1 MLRDNKFNEAAL
13 QSDSGRQ
20 EGNKSNVK
28 RDFRDLLHV
37 VSFKQAT
44 ATPLGIRVLLLL
56 VKSYENNILVEHLSN
71 EISLRINFF

>member
-20 EGNKSNVK
+20 EENKSNVK

>member
-20 EGNKSNVK
+20 EENKSNVK

-37 VSFKQAT
+37 VSFKQVT

>member
-44 ATPLGIRVLLLL
+44 TTPLGTRIPLLL
-56 VKSYENNILVEHLSN
+56 VKSYENNILVEHPSN
-71 EISLRINFF
+71 VISLRINFF